1 MSLGRIGRGE
11 RRVGRKEVSEIVPG
25 WYPDPSGRFEARFHN
40 GQSWT
45 ADVSTDGQR
54 FVDPLGT
61 APPQA
66 GTTPAPTSYKSSTQ
80 QRSNKPATA
89 AMVLGIIA
97 LAVGWMPFI
106 VVVGGI
112 AAVLA
117 LAFGIVGL
125 RNSNTSGI
133 GRSFALTGL
142 ITGAVGLAVCV
153 IGVVLSVVVLDA
165 IDSYEN
171 PREHSAS
178 VTSCDL
184 DGTTATLTGEISNL
198 AEHQADYS
206 IQVAFVR
213 PGTDNAQHS
222 TRISVNKVPPGETV
236 AFEVDREVALD
247 DIDCIIRSVDGPLPF
262 GLEID

>member
-1 MSLGRIGRGE
+1 
-11 RRVGRKEVSEIVPG
+11 VSDVVPG

-61 APPQA
+61 TPPQPGA
-66 GTTPAPTSYKSSTQ
+66 TPVRPSYKSSTQ
-80 QRSNKPATA
+80 QGNNKPATA

-106 VVVGGI
+106 VVLGVI

-117 LAFGIVGL
+117 LVLGTVGL
-125 RNSNTSGI
+125 RHSKTSGT

-142 ITGAVGLAVCV
+142 ITGAAGLAVCV
-153 IGVVLSVVVLDA
+153 IGVALSVVVLNA
-165 IDSYEN
+165 IDRYEN
-171 PREHSAS
+171 PNEHSAS
-178 VTSCDL
+178 VMSCNL

-198 AEHQADYS
+198 AEREADYS
-206 IQVAFVR
+206 IRVAFVR

-222 TRISVNKVPPGETV
+222 TRISVSDVAPGETV
-236 AFEVDREVALD
+236 TFEVDREVALD
-247 DIDCIIRSVDGPLPF
+247 EIDCIIRSVDGPLPF